1 MRRLPALL
9 AALALAVP
17 SAARADAQADA
28 AVEALRAD
36 SSLKVRTQAAIVLGQ
51 RGAASAVPALR
62 RAVAEDGA
70 PAVRIAAAA
79 ALAKLGARVARPT
92 LRAAAQADADG
103 GVRAAAARA
112 LETLGPVTLAVK
124 EPSGTAS
131 AHAPAREALA
141 RHLADHGFVLAGEGE
156 VRLEPTVTVEVAE
169 QGGRTTIAVKAALV
183 AVDGDGHLDLLEAT
197 SRAAVA
203 GALTPS
209 RQAAAA
215 AKVVDAAV
223 RGVCEDLAARL
234 GGR

>member
-1 MRRLPALL
+1 M
-9 AALALAVP
+9 
-17 SAARADAQADA
+17 
-28 AVEALRAD
+28 EALRAD

-51 RGAASAVPALR
+51 RGGAEAVPSLR
-62 RAVAEDGA
+62 RAVAEDAA

-112 LETLGPVTLAVK
+112 LEAFGPVTLAVK
-124 EPSGTAS
+124 EPAGTAS
-131 AHAPAREALA
+131 ARAPAREALS
-141 RHLADHGFVLAGEGE
+141 RHLADHGFAVGAEGE
-156 VRLEPTVTVEVAE
+156 VRLEPTVTVDVAE
-169 QGGRTTIAVKAALV
+169 QGGKTTIAVKAALV
-183 AVDGDGHLDLLEAT
+183 AVDGDGHLDLLETTA
-197 SRAAVA
+197 RASVA
-203 GALTPS
+203 GALTPA

-223 RGVCEDLAARL
+223 RGVCEDLAGRL